1 MGGAISAP
9 AMAGLLNGSAAATTD
24 AAWKPKFLTASQAAL
39 ATEIADVIIPRTE
52 TPGAKD
58 IGIAAFIDSMLNDVY
73 SQQDQKRFVDG
84 MASFAGSGGDF
95 MKLDAKG
102 RMARV
107 RAENV
112 KRTPFMMTIKELT
125 LIGFF
130 MSEPGMTQVLQHVPI
145 PGKLL
150 GCIPLSEAGNGKTWG
165 E

>member
-1 MGGAISAP
+1 
-9 AMAGLLNGSAAATTD
+9 
-24 AAWKPKFLTASQAAL
+24 
-39 ATEIADVIIPRTE
+39 
-52 TPGAKD
+52 
-58 IGIAAFIDSMLNDVY
+58 
-73 SQQDQKRFVDG
+73 
-84 MASFAGSGGDF
+84 

-107 RAENV
+107 RAENA